1 MIRSRAA
8 TQGEVIMRK
17 RWVLPAAFVLAAAAG
32 ILLAENGR
40 FEKTINFPRGTDAK
54 LDFSYEK
61 VTVREVQ
68 CRNYPDGEDVEKAR
82 TKDHDDHSW
91 LWWEFH
97 ADNRGNREANIHF
110 WVEILDAKG
119 AVIKSSD
126 RSGTIE
132 AGKIDDSFRVS
143 TRLLTID
150 IADAPKV
157 RIKAEILPK

>member
-1 MIRSRAA
+1 
-8 TQGEVIMRK
+8 MRK
-17 RWVLPAAFVLAAAAG
+17 RWAIPAVLILGAIASVLP
-32 ILLAENGR
+32 AENGR
-40 FEKTINFPRGTDAK
+40 FEKTIAFPRGTDAK
-54 LDFSYEK
+54 LDFTYEK

-68 CRNYPDGEDVEKAR
+68 CRNYPDAEDVEKAR

-97 ADNRGNREANIHF
+97 ADNHGNREYKIHF

-119 AVIKSSD
+119 TVIKASD
-126 RSGTIE
+126 RSGTID

-143 TRLLTID
+143 TRLRTLD

>member
-1 MIRSRAA
+1 
-8 TQGEVIMRK
+8 MRK
-17 RWVLPAAFVLAAAAG
+17 RRMIPVALLLTVVAGTLP
-32 ILLAENGR
+32 AENGR

-61 VTVREVQ
+61 VTVREVE
-68 CRNYPDGEDVEKAR
+68 CRNYPDAEDVQKAR

-97 ADNRGNREANIHF
+97 ADNRGNHEAKIHF

-119 AVIKSSD
+119 AVIKASD
-126 RSGTIE
+126 RSGTID

-143 TRLLTID
+143 TRLRTLD
-150 IADAPKV
+150 IAEAPKV
-157 RIKAEILPK
+157 RIKAEILPN

>member
-1 MIRSRAA
+1 
-8 TQGEVIMRK
+8 MRK
-17 RWVLPAAFVLAAAAG
+17 RWAIAAAFLLAAAPA
-32 ILLAENGR
+32 ILPAENGR

-61 VTVREVQ
+61 VTIREVQ
-68 CRNYPDGEDVEKAR
+68 CRNYPDAEDVEKAR

-97 ADNRGNREANIHF
+97 ADNRGNREAKIHF
-110 WVEILDAKG
+110 SVEILDAKG
-119 AVIKSSD
+119 TVIKSSD
-126 RSGTIE
+126 RSGTID

-143 TRLLTID
+143 TRLRTID

-157 RIKAEILPK
+157 RIKAEILLK

>member
-1 MIRSRAA
+1 
-8 TQGEVIMRK
+8 MRK
-17 RWVLPAAFVLAAAAG
+17 RWAIPAAFLLAAAPL
-32 ILLAENGR
+32 LLAENGR

-68 CRNYPDGEDVEKAR
+68 CRNYPDSEDVEKAR

-97 ADNRGNREANIHF
+97 ADNRGNREAKIHF
-110 WVEILDAKG
+110 SVEILDSKG
-119 AVIKSSD
+119 TVIKSSD
-126 RSGTIE
+126 RSGTID

-143 TRLLTID
+143 TRLRTID

-157 RIKAEILPK
+157 RIKAEILLK

>member
-1 MIRSRAA
+1 
-8 TQGEVIMRK
+8 MRK
-17 RWVLPAAFVLAAAAG
+17 RWAMSAAMLLTAAAAV
-32 ILLAENGR
+32 LLAENGR
-40 FEKTINFPRGTDAK
+40 FEKTIAFPRGTDAK
-54 LDFSYEK
+54 LDFTYEK

-68 CRNYPDGEDVEKAR
+68 CRNYPDSEDVEKAR

-97 ADNRGNREANIHF
+97 ADNRSGHDATIHF

-119 AVIKSSD
+119 TVIKASD
-126 RSGTIE
+126 RSGTID

-143 TRLLTID
+143 TRLRTID

-157 RIKAEILPK
+157 RIKAEILAK

>member
-1 MIRSRAA
+1 
-8 TQGEVIMRK
+8 MRK
-17 RWVLPAAFVLAAAAG
+17 RWAIPAAFLLGAVAAA
-32 ILLAENGR
+32 LLAENGR
-40 FEKTINFPRGTDAK
+40 FEKTIAFPRGTDAK
-54 LDFSYEK
+54 LDFTYEK
-61 VTVREVQ
+61 VTVSAVQ
-68 CRNYPDGEDVEKAR
+68 CRNCPDAEDVEKAR

-97 ADNRGNREANIHF
+97 ADNRGNREAKIHF

-119 AVIKSSD
+119 TVIKSSD
-126 RSGTIE
+126 RSGTID

-143 TRLLTID
+143 TRLKTID